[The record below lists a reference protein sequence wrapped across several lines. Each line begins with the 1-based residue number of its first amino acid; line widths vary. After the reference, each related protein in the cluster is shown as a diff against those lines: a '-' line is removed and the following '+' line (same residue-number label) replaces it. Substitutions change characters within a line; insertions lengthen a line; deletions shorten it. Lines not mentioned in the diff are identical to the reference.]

1 MGLGLG
7 VGFGGSVQNIVL
19 IIFTRKTSVVIHSG
33 GAGGWNHSDWRC
45 GLGMVIS
52 GGIVIVMLGLL
63 VWLGGGLRGGSSV
76 LRIV

>member
-1 MGLGLG
+1 MVGLGLG

-19 IIFTRKTSVVIHSG
+19 VIIFTRKTSVVIHSR

-63 VWLGGGLRGGSSV
+63 V
-76 LRIV
+76 